1 VIREQVQNVRAMLD
15 LSDSKYYSGIR
26 LQRLGDTTSNRS

>member
-1 VIREQVQNVRAMLD
+1 VTGEQVRNVRVKLD
-15 LSDSKYYSGIR
+15 LSDSNCYSGIR